1 MISREE
7 EQTGGS
13 LEETRFVAKACSG
26 GDARAF
32 RGHCFSGFCF
42 VIQLSP
48 VQEVL
53 RIMTDMQAK
62 DVTDIVDAIVAF

>member
-1 MISREE
+1 MMR
-7 EQTGGS
+7 GS
-13 LEETRFVAKACSG
+13 LEETRFVAKAYSG
-26 GDARAF
+26 GDALACRS
-32 RGHCFSGFCF
+32 HCCCGFCF

-53 RIMTDMQAK
+53 RIMMDMQAK